1 MARRRARTG
10 RSTTFWHGVT
20 FGGLLATSGETFPV
34 ISDTLMLEW
43 GPVTLLRMKVL
54 GFAQGVLAGDTAS
67 VFAMSF
73 RKVTLD
79 RAGDSPSDIGGT
91 LMDGSYLS
99 SEQILHY
106 SVHRLDSGFQ
116 QDEGAYSQRPGTAIN
131 IDVKA
136 KRRFGEENEQLVID
150 LEALGVG
157 IADTINLQLAMR
169 LLLMP
174 H

>member
-1 MARRRARTG
+1 MGRRRARSG

-20 FGGLLATSGETFPV
+20 FSGVVSTSGETFAV
-34 ISDTLMLEW
+34 ISNTLMLEW
-43 GPVTLLRMKVL
+43 GPVTLLRMRVE
-54 GFAQGVLAGDTAS
+54 GFMQSPFVGESPSIVAIA
-67 VFAMSF
+67 F
-73 RKVTLD
+73 RKIVLD
-79 RAGDSPSDIGGT
+79 RAGDTPVNIGGT
-91 LMDGSYLS
+91 LIDGSYLS

-106 SVHRLDSGFQ
+106 SVHTHATSGASA
-116 QDEGAYSQRPGTAIN
+116 GALSSRPVGPIS

-136 KRRFGEENEQLVID
+136 KRRFTEENEQLVID

-157 IADTINLQLAMR
+157 TTDQIQLTLGMR